1 MSSTQHAGQP
11 EPLDAATLS
20 DGERM
25 VVERL
30 VSSIEDELADDLRAV
45 WLYGSR
51 ARGDAAIDETD
62 PDLKSDIDLMVIADG
77 GKRRYDVKVHDLA
90 YRIARDAGESPV
102 WYSVFVFDS
111 EWLQSRREIE
121 SFFIQN
127 VDRDK
132 LVLAG
137 SGLE

>member
-1 MSSTQHAGQP
+1 MAVGRGLP
-11 EPLDAATLS
+11 RALEAAALS
-20 DGERM
+20 DAERG
-25 VVERL
+25 VVASFVGRL
-30 VSSIEDELADDLRAV
+30 EDELSDDLRAV

-51 ARGDAAIDETD
+51 ARGEADVEETD

-77 GKRRYDVKVHDLA
+77 AKRHERRAQELA
-90 YRIARDAGESPV
+90 YRTATDAGESPV
-102 WYSVFVFDS
+102 WYSVFVFDP
-111 EWLQSRREIE
+111 EWLRQRREIE

-137 SGLE
+137 SALE